1 MLDKIMTC
9 CPIHGSVLFSFRF
22 FVLLMLLL
30 LLTYVFG
37 FSFIIAARMGFAG
50 DMGLFYVQW

>member
-1 MLDKIMTC
+1 MAQYCSAL
-9 CPIHGSVLFSFRF
+9 VF